1 MRLILRLQGGRS
13 TPLERWN
20 AVNGSTLVTANALTQ
35 DAPPVYPTSEPTDRA
50 AQTGTAR
57 FRIVRPEVSQI
68 TYILLVTLFIM
79 AAHNFTFWSRVHA
92 IFDGNL
98 RQMAGWG
105 IAVWM
110 LTVISLVLFGFRWFL
125 KPMAAF
131 LLILASVTSYFMDTL
146 GIVIDREMI
155 QNAMLTTVNESK
167 HLMTAGFFLHV
178 LVWGLLP
185 AAAALWVKLRPT
197 TFFGDVWRW
206 AATLVAA
213 VAIFAAA
220 LYSDFKAYAAV
231 AREHKEV
238 LSSYQPGTAIA
249 GAARYGK
256 MMVKTRDVVVA
267 PLGRDAK
274 KGPLILAAGKPVLT
288 VVFVGETAR
297 AQNFGLNG
305 YARDTT
311 PELAK
316 RGVINFTDV
325 RPCGTSTAVS
335 VPCMMSNLTRDG
347 YSYDAGVRQEN
358 LLDVLHHADVDVLWW
373 DNNTGDQGTAVRMGP
388 IRRMTAADDPEACA
402 QGECTDAVF
411 LKPLAQHLPQITR
424 DTVLFIHMIGSHGPS
439 YYLRYPPEAEH
450 FAPACRTSEFAD
462 CTTDEIVN
470 AYDNS
475 IRFTDHVIA
484 ATIDM
489 LKAQSDVI
497 PAVFF
502 LSDHGESLGEDGLYL
517 HAAPYFMAPDWQT
530 RVPMLFWFSDSYKAA
545 FKVDPGCLQSRSAQP
560 QSQDNVFHSVL
571 ALMDIQT
578 EVRNADLDLLAGCQ
592 G

>member
-1 MRLILRLQGGRS
+1 MYTSSDR
-13 TPLERWN
+13 PD
-20 AVNGSTLVTANALTQ
+20 TASAK
-35 DAPPVYPTSEPTDRA
+35 S
-50 AQTGTAR
+50 R
-57 FRIVRPEVSQI
+57 FRIARPELSQ
-68 TYILLVTLFIM
+68 TAYILSVTLFIM
-79 AAHNFTFWSRVHA
+79 AAHNFTFWRKTWL
-92 IFDGNL
+92 IFDGDL
-98 RQMAGWG
+98 TQVAGWG

-110 LTVISLVLFGFRWFL
+110 LTILSLGLLGFRWFL

-131 LLILASVTSYFMDTL
+131 LLILASVTSYFMDKL

-155 QNAMLTTVNESK
+155 QNAMLTTATESK
-167 HLMTAGFFLHV
+167 HLLTVGFFLHV
-178 LVWGLLP
+178 AIWGLLP
-185 AAAALWVKLRPT
+185 ACAALWIRVRPT
-197 TFFGDVWRW
+197 TFFGSLWRW
-206 AATLVAA
+206 AATIVAA
-213 VAIFAAA
+213 VAIFGGA
-220 LYSDFKAYAAV
+220 LYTDFKAFSAV

-249 GAARYGK
+249 ATARYTK
-256 MMVKTRDVVVA
+256 MILKSRDVTVA

-274 KGPLILAAGKPVLT
+274 KGPLILAAPKPVLT

-316 RGVINFTDV
+316 RDVINFTDV
-325 RPCGTSTAVS
+325 RSCGTSTAVS

-347 YSYDAGVRQEN
+347 YSYDAGIRQEN
-358 LLDVLHHADVDVLWW
+358 LLDVLSHADVDVLWW
-373 DNNTGDQGTAVRMGP
+373 DNNTGDQGTAARMGP
-388 IRRMTAADDPEACA
+388 IRRMTAADDPAACA

-411 LKPLAQHLPQITR
+411 LGPLMAELPKIKR
-424 DTVLFIHMIGSHGPS
+424 DTVLFIHMMGSHGPS
-439 YYLRYPPEAEH
+439 YYLRYPQEAEH
-450 FAPACRTSEFAD
+450 FTPACRTSEFAD

-484 ATIDM
+484 STIDI
-489 LKAQSDVI
+489 LAAQSDVI

-530 RVPMLFWFSDSYKAA
+530 HVPMVMWFSDAYKTTL
-545 FKVDPGCLQSRSAQP
+545 KVDPACIAARSGQP
-560 QSQDNVFHSVL
+560 HSQDNVFHTVL

-578 EVRNADLDLLAGCQ
+578 EVRNRELDILGGCQ